1 MGIATAVENRYIA
14 QQVRAYQ
21 KGDKGAYGKL
31 YSLTKDIVFGYIFPQ
46 IRNRDMAEDIVMDT
60 YTAGMEKLKD
70 LRDPNAFNKWITEI
84 ARTKLIDYT
93 REEKRT
99 HGGEAVAADF
109 AIARESEKADG
120 IVDPFADYA
129 IELKTDLG
137 RVVSGLEREYFAVV
151 YLRYTCGL
159 SISAI
164 SELEQIPEGTVKRR
178 LQLAREKLRP
188 QLKGFY
194 SIAPFFFYRRE
205 MLARIRML
213 RLQQA
218 AGSQA
223 PSGTGSYIQSG
234 AGKSALEKSAAG
246 GLLYRKAAA
255 AGAGIAVGAVTALMM
270 QGPVIRSLRYYD
282 QTVPVN
288 TQRIECSVKSRW
300 AVKEAR
306 IEGKD
311 WPVTEENGI
320 YTAEIPEN
328 GSFVFTVTDQ
338 LGQSVRQGFRIGNID
353 RVAPV
358 YRNYTENGDM
368 VVLRFGEGESEV
380 MSGIDWDNSCF
391 RDAKGNTVTPRA
403 VNRQTDEALLPKDSF
418 PLEAKVEDFAGNYGT
433 YRLTLKTVTLNA
445 EGGSHAE

>member
-1 MGIATAVENRYIA
+1 
-14 QQVRAYQ
+14 
-21 KGDKGAYGKL
+21 
-31 YSLTKDIVFGYIFPQ
+31 
-46 IRNRDMAEDIVMDT
+46 
-60 YTAGMEKLKD
+60 
-70 LRDPNAFNKWITEI
+70 
-84 ARTKLIDYT
+84 
-93 REEKRT
+93 
-99 HGGEAVAADF
+99 
-109 AIARESEKADG
+109 
-120 IVDPFADYA
+120 
-129 IELKTDLG
+129 
-137 RVVSGLEREYFAVV
+137 
-151 YLRYTCGL
+151 
-159 SISAI
+159 
-164 SELEQIPEGTVKRR
+164 
-178 LQLAREKLRP
+178 
-188 QLKGFY
+188 
-194 SIAPFFFYRRE
+194 

-368 VVLRFGEGESEV
+368 VVLRFVEGESEV

>member
-1 MGIATAVENRYIA
+1 
-14 QQVRAYQ
+14 
-21 KGDKGAYGKL
+21 
-31 YSLTKDIVFGYIFPQ
+31 
-46 IRNRDMAEDIVMDT
+46 
-60 YTAGMEKLKD
+60 
-70 LRDPNAFNKWITEI
+70 
-84 ARTKLIDYT
+84 
-93 REEKRT
+93 
-99 HGGEAVAADF
+99 
-109 AIARESEKADG
+109 
-120 IVDPFADYA
+120 
-129 IELKTDLG
+129 
-137 RVVSGLEREYFAVV
+137 
-151 YLRYTCGL
+151 
-159 SISAI
+159 
-164 SELEQIPEGTVKRR
+164 
-178 LQLAREKLRP
+178 
-188 QLKGFY
+188 
-194 SIAPFFFYRRE
+194 

-223 PSGTGSYIQSG
+223 SSGTGSYIQSG

-353 RVAPV
+353 RITPV

-380 MSGIDWDNSCF
+380 MSGIDWDNTCF

>member
-99 HGGEAVAADF
+99 HGGEAVAADY

-255 AGAGIAVGAVTALMM
+255 AGTGIAVGAVTALMM

-328 GSFVFTVTDQ
+328 GD
-338 LGQSVRQGFRIGNID
+338 
-353 RVAPV
+353 
-358 YRNYTENGDM
+358 
-368 VVLRFGEGESEV
+368 
-380 MSGIDWDNSCF
+380 
-391 RDAKGNTVTPRA
+391 
-403 VNRQTDEALLPKDSF
+403 
-418 PLEAKVEDFAGNYGT
+418 
-433 YRLTLKTVTLNA
+433 
-445 EGGSHAE
+445 

>member
-1 MGIATAVENRYIA
+1 MTPRKKTVEE
-14 QQVRAYQ
+14 
-21 KGDKGAYGKL
+21 L
-31 YSLTKDIVFGYIFPQ
+31 Y
-46 IRNRDMAEDIVMDT
+46 
-60 YTAGMEKLKD
+60 
-70 LRDPNAFNKWITEI
+70 
-84 ARTKLIDYT
+84 
-93 REEKRT
+93 EEPIQEPIQET
-99 HGGEAVAADF
+99 T
-109 AIARESEKADG
+109 SEGLDEVTQSA
-120 IVDPFADYA
+120 P
-129 IELKTDLG
+129 E
-137 RVVSGLEREYFAVV
+137 RVSPEV
-151 YLRYTCGL
+151 YLSSGITLLNLATTNHPDCFVER
-159 SISAI
+159 
-164 SELEQIPEGTVKRR
+164 GTYV
-178 LQLAREKLRP
+178 LFV
-188 QLKGFY
+188 G
-194 SIAPFFFYRRE
+194 
-205 MLARIRML
+205 
-213 RLQQA
+213 
-218 AGSQA
+218 
-223 PSGTGSYIQSG
+223 QSG
-234 AGKSALEKSAAG
+234 AGKSSLEKSAAG

-255 AGAGIAVGAVTALMM
+255 AGTGIAVGAVTALMM

-282 QTVPVN
+282 QTIPVN

-358 YRNYTENGDM
+358 YRDYTENGDM

-380 MSGIDWDNSCF
+380 MSGIDWDNTCF
-391 RDAKGNTVTPRA
+391 RDAEGNTVTPQA

>member
-1 MGIATAVENRYIA
+1 
-14 QQVRAYQ
+14 
-21 KGDKGAYGKL
+21 
-31 YSLTKDIVFGYIFPQ
+31 
-46 IRNRDMAEDIVMDT
+46 
-60 YTAGMEKLKD
+60 
-70 LRDPNAFNKWITEI
+70 
-84 ARTKLIDYT
+84 
-93 REEKRT
+93 
-99 HGGEAVAADF
+99 
-109 AIARESEKADG
+109 
-120 IVDPFADYA
+120 
-129 IELKTDLG
+129 
-137 RVVSGLEREYFAVV
+137 
-151 YLRYTCGL
+151 
-159 SISAI
+159 
-164 SELEQIPEGTVKRR
+164 
-178 LQLAREKLRP
+178 
-188 QLKGFY
+188 
-194 SIAPFFFYRRE
+194 
-205 MLARIRML
+205 ML

-218 AGSQA
+218 AGSKA
-223 PSGTGSYIQSG
+223 PSGTGSHIQSG

-255 AGAGIAVGAVTALMM
+255 AGTGIAVGAVTALMM

-353 RVAPV
+353 RITPV

-380 MSGIDWDNSCF
+380 MSGIDWDNTCF

>member
-1 MGIATAVENRYIA
+1 
-14 QQVRAYQ
+14 
-21 KGDKGAYGKL
+21 
-31 YSLTKDIVFGYIFPQ
+31 
-46 IRNRDMAEDIVMDT
+46 
-60 YTAGMEKLKD
+60 
-70 LRDPNAFNKWITEI
+70 
-84 ARTKLIDYT
+84 
-93 REEKRT
+93 
-99 HGGEAVAADF
+99 
-109 AIARESEKADG
+109 
-120 IVDPFADYA
+120 
-129 IELKTDLG
+129 
-137 RVVSGLEREYFAVV
+137 
-151 YLRYTCGL
+151 
-159 SISAI
+159 
-164 SELEQIPEGTVKRR
+164 
-178 LQLAREKLRP
+178 
-188 QLKGFY
+188 
-194 SIAPFFFYRRE
+194 
-205 MLARIRML
+205 
-213 RLQQA
+213 
-218 AGSQA
+218 
-223 PSGTGSYIQSG
+223 
-234 AGKSALEKSAAG
+234 
-246 GLLYRKAAA
+246 
-255 AGAGIAVGAVTALMM
+255 MM

-353 RVAPV
+353 RITPV

-380 MSGIDWDNSCF
+380 MSGIDWDNTCF

-433 YRLTLKTVTLNA
+433 YRLTSHMIRRGHREIGFVGSIKVTSSIMDRFLGYYRAMLLNDLQVR
-445 EGGSHAE
+445 EEWILPDRGLTGGLVDPVLPEELPTAFVCNCDITARMVIRLLREKGLRVPQDVSVTGFDDFPLGGPGDVPLSTFRIDTNGMIELAIKSLLERCAGVQKPFGRLVVGGQPIYRESEIPCTNSEL